1 MAECSDKIGMKEQCE
16 NHAKCMEMIQAV
28 LDGSATSE
36 EIEHFKSNLE
46 VCKPCIE
53 GYELEKTI
61 KESLKTKIEK
71 ICCPQATINMLKLKV
86 GIALLILVSTI
97 LEIKIIQHIILS

>member
-1 MAECSDKIGMKEQCE
+1 MAKSSDKIGMKEQCE
-16 NHAKCMEMIQAV
+16 NHAKCMEMVQAV
-28 LDGSATSE
+28 LDGSATPE

-46 VCKPCIE
+46 ACKPCFE

-61 KESLKTKIEK
+61 KEALKTKIEK
-71 ICCPQATINMLKLKV
+71 ICCPQATINILKLKV

-97 LEIKIIQHIILS
+97 VKIKILQLIILT